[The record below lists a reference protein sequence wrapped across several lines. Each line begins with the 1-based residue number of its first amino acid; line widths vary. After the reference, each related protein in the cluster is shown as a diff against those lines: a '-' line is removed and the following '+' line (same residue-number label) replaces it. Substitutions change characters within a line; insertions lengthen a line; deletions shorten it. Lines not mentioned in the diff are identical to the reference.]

1 MIIALSRF
9 RITLGR
15 LGGRGARF
23 ERVLGHRDAPGA
35 RRSSRRPW
43 VGRSLLCPG
52 LLLWSACC
60 SAQSLPPAQPAQPAA
75 SRLARYAFVAQS
87 DTVKVLDGPAIPFTA
102 ESGPVFDI
110 TNLHI
115 VATKQANGV
124 FVETRFT
131 GSPYKRHSAESGT
144 PLVVTLKSGERTLA
158 ALSAIDWTVTCFRT
172 DIFGAKT
179 LLPGV
184 EFERIEAVEIAP
196 MQALARVC
204 VSPPVHR
211 ERKKKG
217 S

>member
-1 MIIALSRF
+1 MYIAINRF
-9 RITLGR
+9 D
-15 LGGRGARF
+15 RG
-23 ERVLGHRDAPGA
+23 P
-35 RRSSRRPW
+35 
-43 VGRSLLCPG
+43 LCLA
-52 LLLWSACC
+52 LLLWASLG
-60 SAQSLPPAQPAQPAA
+60 SAQSPQPAQPA
-75 SRLARYAFVAQS
+75 SSQLVRFDFVSQS
-87 DTVKVLDGPAIPFTA
+87 KTVKLLDGPVIPFTA
-102 ESGPVFDI
+102 DGGPVFDI

-115 VATKQANGV
+115 VATRQANGV

-131 GSPYKRHSAESGT
+131 GSPYKRHSAEGGT
-144 PLVVTLKSGERTLA
+144 PLVVMLKSGDRTLA

-179 LLPGV
+179 LLTDV

-196 MQALARVC
+196 MQAIARLC

>member
-1 MIIALSRF
+1 MFIALNRLG
-9 RITLGR
+9 IVLGR
-15 LGGRGARF
+15 GMLG
-23 ERVLGHRDAPGA
+23 LG
-35 RRSSRRPW
+35 
-43 VGRSLLCPG
+43 LM
-52 LLLWSACC
+52 LWSGLG
-60 SAQSLPPAQPAQPAA
+60 SAQSAPLPQPAQPA
-75 SRLARYAFVAQS
+75 SSQLARFGFVSQS
-87 DTVKVLDGPAIPFTA
+87 NTVKLLDGTAIPFTA
-102 ESGPVFDI
+102 ASGPVFDL

-144 PLVVTLKSGERTLA
+144 PLVVTLKSGDRTLA

-196 MQALARVC
+196 MQASARVC

-217 S
+217 N